1 MQANTIPLNK
11 IKQYWQQ
18 YFEITFWATVL
29 LLLYFMNADITSPS
43 LCLFKFAGIQHCPG
57 CGLGHAINEALH
69 LRLAA
74 SFHQHPLGVAAVII
88 ILNRIKQLS
97 FKPKPL
103 KQ

>member
-1 MQANTIPLNK
+1 MQPNTIPSNK

-29 LLLYFMNADITSPS
+29 LLLYFMNADTTSPS

-69 LRLAA
+69 CKFAA
-74 SFHQHPLGVAAVII
+74 SFKHHPLGIVAVII
-88 ILNRIKQLS
+88 ILDRIKQLS
-97 FKPKPL
+97 FKLKPL
-103 KQ
+103 E